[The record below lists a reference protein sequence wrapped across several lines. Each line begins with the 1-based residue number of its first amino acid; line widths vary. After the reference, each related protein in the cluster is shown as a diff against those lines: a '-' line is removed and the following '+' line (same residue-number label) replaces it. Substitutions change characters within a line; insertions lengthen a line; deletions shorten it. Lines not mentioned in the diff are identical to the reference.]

1 MLVIP
6 VMRMLVIAVVGD
18 VGDDNDDSDVDDSDD
33 DSDVGDDDTF
43 LNANAEEGLAGYC
56 AKHLSYSP
64 ATHIVS
70 IIVRLTM
77 QKTPFYKSKHL
88 CLRSSYN

>member
-1 MLVIP
+1 M
-6 VMRMLVIAVVGD
+6 IAVVGD

-33 DSDVGDDDTF
+33 DSDVDDDDDDDGDVGDDDTF